1 MRLPLCAM
9 VAAVALFLL
18 AADPAAAQAR
28 PDAGPHADR
37 AASVAPLTP

>member
-1 MRLPLCAM
+1 M

-18 AADPAAAQAR
+18 AADPAAAQSR
-28 PDAGPHADR
+28 PDVGLKADI